1 MDLASGRGRDYPHR
15 VAAPRLITP
24 PRRTRTS
31 RATPAE
37 ILARFDAERDLE
49 TAPEPGIHYE
59 QAGNVLRVI
68 GVWNAIIPRAALT
81 EGNADAI
88 IAAQVAFFR
97 ALRPAA
103 DPHSPDRKTTDAVGP
118 GIDSTVEW
126 KVYGHDLPPD
136 LGARLAAAG
145 FQPEEPETLMVF
157 DLAGGL
163 PEAPV
168 KSATG
173 PAVVIRRVS
182 NRAGLV
188 DYTVA
193 AGTAFA
199 RDAAWQA
206 NRIAQY
212 ENRLTDPAVG
222 LYVTYANGRPVASA
236 RVDFPPGRSF
246 AGLWGGGT
254 IPGYRGRGIYRALV
268 RVRAEE
274 ARRRGYRYLRVDA
287 RDTSRP
293 ILERLGFIALTPIIE
308 WRLDLTAAL
317 GPTQRK

>member
-1 MDLASGRGRDYPHR
+1 MRY
-15 VAAPRLITP
+15 
-24 PRRTRTS
+24 
-31 RATPAE
+31 
-37 ILARFDAERDLE
+37 ER
-49 TAPEPGIHYE
+49 
-59 QAGNVLRVI
+59 AGNVMRVV
-68 GVWNAIIPRAALT
+68 GAWNAIIPCAPLT
-81 EGNADAI
+81 AEIADAV
-88 IAAQVAFFR
+88 IAEQVAFFR
-97 ALRPAA
+97 SLHPAA
-103 DPHSPDRKTTDAVGP
+103 DPHNPAQDTADAVRP

-157 DLAGGL
+157 DLGGGV
-163 PEAPV
+163 PEAPA
-168 KSATG
+168 KSVTG

-188 DYTVA
+188 DFTVA
-193 AGTAFA
+193 AGTAFG

-212 ENRLTDPAVG
+212 EDRLTDPAVC
-222 LYVTYANGRPVASA
+222 LSVAYANERPVASA

-274 ARRRGYRYLRVDA
+274 ARRGGYRYLRVDA

-293 ILERLGFIALTPIIE
+293 ILERLGFIALAPITE
-308 WRLDLTAAL
+308 WRLDLAADL
-317 GPTQRK
+317 GSANTV